1 MEDFFRAG
9 ARTRAYLHRP
19 NADDLITACSRL
31 CLRHK
36 KAKEKLISA
45 HTIFRFI
52 EQLAGGHKNSFI
64 KWSTLSPI
72 HKTSVLIWLWWRPS
86 LWCQFNVKK
95 SFFFR
100 PSNDC
105 DFPKEVFATQMNAQD
120 SPQNSYTNFS
130 RARYMHHKCMEI
142 NSHDHWAQTQKT
154 KMFRFKLNRNAF
166 SDRQTDTSS

>member
-9 ARTRAYLHRP
+9 ARTRAYLRRP
-19 NADDLITACSRL
+19 NANDLITACSRL

-72 HKTSVLIWLWWRPS
+72 HKTSELIWLMASQSMMSILLWRS
-86 LWCQFNVKK
+86 HI
-95 SFFFR
+95 FFFLR

-105 DFPKEVFATQMNAQD
+105 NFCERKMSSRPKWSHAIRPKRSTRIFHV
-120 SPQNSYTNFS
+120 PVICITNV
-130 RARYMHHKCMEI
+130 KMEI
-142 NSHDHWAQTQKT
+142 NSHDRWAQKA
-154 KMFRFKLNRNAF
+154 KDKNVSL
-166 SDRQTDTSS
+166 